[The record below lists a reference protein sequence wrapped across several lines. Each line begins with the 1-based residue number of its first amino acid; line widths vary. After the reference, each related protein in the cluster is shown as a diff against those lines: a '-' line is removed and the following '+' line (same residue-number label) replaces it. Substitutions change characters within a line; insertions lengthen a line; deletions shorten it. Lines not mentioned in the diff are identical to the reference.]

1 MKILIIILVLL
12 ATLMRCGG
20 KYVSK
25 DIENEFG
32 DSIAT
37 LDSATYY
44 WKPLATDSARISVV
58 KDNKVIKECIVKG
71 PVYGAKQFDDG
82 EIYILCDQNQIYWL
96 DIRNIPR
103 ELEMLTEEDMENY
116 DLSKEKADAVIN
128 VGTK

>member
-44 WKPLATDSARISVV
+44 WKQLATDSARISVV
-58 KDNKVIKECIVKG
+58 KDNKES
-71 PVYGAKQFDDG
+71 
-82 EIYILCDQNQIYWL
+82 
-96 DIRNIPR
+96 RNV
-103 ELEMLTEEDMENY
+103 L
-116 DLSKEKADAVIN
+116 
-128 VGTK
+128 

>member
-37 LDSATYY
+37 LDSATTR
-44 WKPLATDSARISVV
+44 W
-58 KDNKVIKECIVKG
+58 
-71 PVYGAKQFDDG
+71 
-82 EIYILCDQNQIYWL
+82 
-96 DIRNIPR
+96 RN
-103 ELEMLTEEDMENY
+103 
-116 DLSKEKADAVIN
+116 
-128 VGTK
+128 